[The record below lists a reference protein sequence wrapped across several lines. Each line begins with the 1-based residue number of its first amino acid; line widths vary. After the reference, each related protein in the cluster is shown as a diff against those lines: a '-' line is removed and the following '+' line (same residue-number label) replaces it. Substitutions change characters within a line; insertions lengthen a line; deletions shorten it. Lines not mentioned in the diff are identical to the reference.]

1 MLSITGIL
9 TRTNNTKG
17 PVTRLNRRLGGE
29 DSVEE
34 NIEFG
39 KAIQSS

>member
-1 MLSITGIL
+1 MKIIGIL

-17 PVTRLNRRLGGE
+17 PVTRLNRRLRGE
-29 DSVEE
+29 GSVEE
-34 NIEFG
+34 KIEFG